1 MIRTAV
7 DSAIVVRRL
16 EPFEFAEPRRE
27 WILLAGETPF
37 RRLGWLGSWLAA
49 YGDEAGRKPYVLA
62 CERDGV
68 TIGLLPCVLERDLV
82 RGRTLRFLGSGIV
95 CTDYLSI
102 LCQPENE
109 EIVVEALADDLSYRA
124 AGTATDRFDA
134 IELDGFAHDDSS
146 LTLFA
151 ERLRERG
158 FQIDEKPIERS
169 WRLALPETWEDY
181 LATLSKS
188 HRKQIRRL
196 TRDWLETGRCVLHQV
211 TDETSLVAGLHILCD
226 LHDRRRGALGHVG
239 RFADPR
245 FKRFIEAAAR
255 AALAE
260 NRLGLY
266 WLELAGVP
274 VAAEIH
280 FRSDRVSYA
289 YQSGLDPEALDC
301 EPGRLITIALLQKFI
316 EERLEG
322 VDFLRGDEPY
332 KAHFRAEPRELGHL
346 RLSPPTMSARFRSG
360 LLRTREAAK
369 RWLRPEPAKPTPHA
383 PVEASEE

>member
-7 DSAIVVRRL
+7 DSATVVRRL
-16 EPFEFAEPRRE
+16 EPFEFADPRQG
-27 WILLAGETPF
+27 WNLLAGETPF
-37 RRLGWLGSWLAA
+37 RRLAWLKSWFDA
-49 YGDEAGRKPYVLA
+49 YGDAAGVAPYVLA

-68 TIGLLPCVLERDLV
+68 TIGLLPCVLERDLI
-82 RGRTLRFLGSGIV
+82 RGRTLRFLGSGTV
-95 CTDYLSI
+95 CSDYLSI
-102 LCQPENE
+102 LCRPENE
-109 EIVVEALADDLSYRA
+109 EVVVEAFAEELAYRA
-124 AGTATDRFDA
+124 AGTAGDRFDA
-134 IELDGFAHDDSS
+134 MELDGFAESDSS
-146 LTLFA
+146 IKLLS
-151 ERLRERG
+151 ERLRERA
-158 FQIDEKPIERS
+158 FEIARQPIERS
-169 WRLALPETWEDY
+169 WRLTLPEAWEGY
-181 LATLSKS
+181 LASLSQS

-196 TRDWLETGRCVLHQV
+196 TRDWLETGRCVLQEAQ
-211 TDETSLVAGLHILCD
+211 DQASLDSGLAILCD
-226 LHDRRRGALGHVG
+226 LHDRRRTALGHVG
-239 RFADPR
+239 RFEDAR

-316 EERLEG
+316 DQRLEA

-332 KAHFRAEPRELGHL
+332 KAHFRAEPIELGRL
-346 RLSPPTMSARFRSG
+346 RLSPPTLSARFRSR

-369 RWLRPEPAKPTPHA
+369 RWLRPEPARSTPPA
-383 PVEASEE
+383 TVEASES